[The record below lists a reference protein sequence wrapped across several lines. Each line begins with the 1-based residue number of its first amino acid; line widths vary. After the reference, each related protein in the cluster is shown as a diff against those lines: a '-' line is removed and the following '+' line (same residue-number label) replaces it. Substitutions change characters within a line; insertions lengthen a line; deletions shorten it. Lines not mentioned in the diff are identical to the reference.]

1 MKRLIPLL
9 VICTVMLGL
18 GLPQATAQDEMTKPA
33 VYVHS
38 IWARPAMVMGMGEGE
53 TEGDPMA
60 TEEAGDAGMGMDAMV
75 TSAAYMQIE
84 NPGET
89 PLTLVGAA
97 AEVSEVVEIH
107 EVTMVDDVMQMRP
120 VEGGIEIP
128 AGESV
133 SLEPGG
139 YHVMFIG
146 VLDTIEPGNAFPITL
161 TFAYADDMGADMT
174 MDVVVAAI
182 VLEEPPAESP
192 IVVYGG
198 WARAVVGG
206 EGVTSAAYLTLDN
219 RGDDPD
225 RLISA
230 YTDAATATELHEMMM
245 DGEVM
250 VMRPVEGGIDIPA
263 GETHTVALAPGGLH
277 VMMIGVPEDLV
288 VGEAL
293 VLTLTFES
301 GLELQLAVP
310 IMDAM
315 QMMGDGMGGMN

>member
-9 VICTVMLGL
+9 VICTIMLGL
-18 GLPQATAQDEMTKPA
+18 GLPHAAAQDEMTKPA

-38 IWARPAMVMGMGEGE
+38 IWARPAMVMDMGEGE

-60 TEEAGDAGMGMDAMV
+60 TEEADDADMGMEAMV

-84 NPGET
+84 NPGEA

-97 AEVSEVVEIH
+97 AEVAEAVEIH
-107 EVTMVDDVMQMRP
+107 EVTMVDNVMQMRP

-133 SLEPGG
+133 ALEPGG

-146 VLDTIEPGNAFPITL
+146 VHATIEAGDAFPITL
-161 TFAYADDMGADMT
+161 TFAYADDMT

-192 IVVYGG
+192 IVIYGA

-230 YTDAATATELHEMMM
+230 YTDAATATEIHEMKM

-250 VMRPVEGGIDIPA
+250 QMRPVEGGVEIPA

-315 QMMGDGMGGMN
+315 QMMDSMGGMN